1 MADTSKWYQLPPDP
15 MQWQPMIISNLAR
28 KLPEIPS
35 YISGIDIPQMD
46 PVMGSA
52 DGLVYLIN
60 GMGAI
65 PITVRQNRLAP
76 MDILVTKND
85 EFYPLSENF
94 LQQMYSDNVLGTPQN
109 PPSAVDDDV
118 EEGPAIRIR
127 RINTIDQVKQASQE
141 VKDQLKEKIAS
152 SAQLL
157 DFFGTHRPEII
168 SALLEPTPV
177 EKEAS
182 VEAEV
187 ETPSIWYLAKDD
199 SGYSFNGE
207 PVTVKQASDLMS
219 VMQLNNEDKVELM
232 RGGYACLDGRTKHA
246 FIVDTTDYEVVKTA
260 HSSGEGCFVAT
271 ALDLDSTPYKGFL
284 IHCVRSISDLNGTET
299 PVRYNLFIGPNFHSV
314 QSDIVVVDKTEIKLH
329 ELMEACTPDKPHA
342 GAYGIAISGSR
353 LLGPFRIVGYIQHG
367 IIGEAT
373 IMYPGGFDSETI
385 PLGGEFQF
393 YKIPETSK
401 TLQKHPDDVFL
412 TSAGTNCSLK
422 KTDGGLLYKGQVQSY
437 ANVPMTLMRD
447 LGIDIQ
453 DALHAVKT
461 ASEFGSFQFKV
472 AGSDKDGDAKD
483 DKQKDSKK
491 GKEPKSEG
499 TPKEDGGTADQQ
511 AQTAPT
517 VQPQGA
523 PMGNP
528 LPNPGVMQN
537 QINPINTED
546 LQDIAKLNDPA
557 MMDSYLSGTL
567 ADANVAGQEELMMVS
582 DDLNEAMKSLSKLLF
597 KVRLGQ
603 IDYVNE
609 NDVRI
614 ALNKMG
620 DVAKTIGFS
629 ASQMIGPEMTGGAQ
643 QLPGQ
648 PTTALYQQEPYN
660 F

>member
-15 MQWQPMIISNLAR
+15 AQWQPMIISNLAR

-52 DGLVYLIN
+52 DGLVYLTN

-94 LQQMYSDNVLGTPQN
+94 IQQMYSDNVIGTPQN

-118 EEGPAIRIR
+118 EEGPAYRVKR
-127 RINTIDQVKQASQE
+127 LNTIDQVKQASQE
-141 VKDQLKEKIAS
+141 VKNQLKEKIAS

-157 DFFGTHRPEII
+157 DFFGTHRPGII
-168 SALLEPTPV
+168 SALLEPAPV
-177 EKEAS
+177 TKEAS
-182 VEAEV
+182 VKQEL
-187 ETPSIWYLAKDD
+187 ETPEIWYLAKND
-199 SGYSFNGE
+199 SGYTFNGD
-207 PVTVKQASDLMS
+207 PVTIKQAS
-219 VMQLNNEDKVELM
+219 ELM
-232 RGGYACLDGRTKHA
+232 NVMRLGTEDRAELLRGGYACLDGRTKHA
-246 FIVDTTDYEVVKTA
+246 FIVDTSDYEVIKTA
-260 HSSGEGCFVAT
+260 ASSGEGYYVAT

-284 IHCVRSISDLNGTET
+284 IQCARSVADLNGSES
-299 PVRYNLFIGPNFHSV
+299 PIRYNLFIGPNFHSV

-342 GAYGIAISGSR
+342 GAYGIAISGSK
-353 LLGPFRIVGYIQHG
+353 LLGPFRITGYIQHG
-367 IIGEAT
+367 VIGEAT
-373 IMYPGGFDSETI
+373 VMYPGGFDSETI

-393 YKIPETSK
+393 YSIPEADK
-401 TLQKHPDDVFL
+401 ALQKHPDDVFL
-412 TSAGTNCSLK
+412 TSSGTNCILK
-422 KTDGGLLYKGQVQSY
+422 KVDGGLLYKGQVQSY
-437 ANVPMTLMRD
+437 ANVPMTLMKD

-461 ASEFGSFQFKV
+461 ASDFGSYQFKV
-472 AGSDKDGDAKD
+472 AGSDKENKET
-483 DKQKDSKK
+483 KEKK
-491 GKEPKSEG
+491 ESNPEAQ
-499 TPKEDGGTADQQ
+499 EQQ
-511 AQTAPT
+511 AQQAQQDPQAQQGQQGQAQPMAP
-517 VQPQGA
+517 QMP
-523 PMGNP
+523 
-528 LPNPGVMQN
+528 PNPGVMQN

-546 LQDIAKLNDPA
+546 LQDIAKMNDPA

-582 DDLNEAMKSLSKLLF
+582 DDLNESMKSLSKLLF

-629 ASQMIGPEMTGGAQ
+629 ASQMIGPEMSGSAS

-660 F
+660 Y